1 MAFSDNKIT
10 VADLTGKG
18 VTGMADTPN
27 LTTAQMQQKLDE
39 IAKEVIPPK
48 FNSLCDALD
57 LLGLSSLLTSASTS
71 KMLYLRL
78 NEYDQLEYS
87 VNNVDYSL
95 VASGKEI
102 LDPSIE
108 ADNSKKLG
116 GQLPAYYQK
125 TTDSALNTTSKTT
138 TGAINEVKNALDN
151 LSSDAVDI
159 NYDNTTSGL
168 TATNVQ
174 DAVDEV
180 NNRLQNKGKWT
191 LLGNST
197 TTGLL
202 TITNIDNYSEIVF
215 ILGST
220 TGTAIYVQNRVSLEL
235 FKTLTSSI
243 NTLLAFQNSSRY
255 GQIHYVDTT
264 HVYIDA
270 ILDSKAL
277 IYGIE

>member
-10 VADLTGKG
+10 AADLTGKG

-27 LTTAQMQQKLDE
+27 LSTAQMQQKLDE

-108 ADNSKKLG
+108 AGNSKKLG

-125 TTDSALNTTSKTT
+125 TTDSALNTTDKTT

-174 DAVDEV
+174 DAIDEV
-180 NNRLQNKGKWT
+180 NNSLAGCYLSFT
-191 LLGNST
+191 DADGNPT
-197 TTGLL
+197 TEPY
-202 TITNIDNYSEIVF
+202 IHW
-215 ILGST
+215 
-220 TGTAIYVQNRVSLEL
+220 
-235 FKTLTSSI
+235 
-243 NTLLAFQNSSRY
+243 NT
-255 GQIHYVDTT
+255 
-264 HVYIDA
+264 
-270 ILDSKAL
+270 
-277 IYGIE
+277 EE